1 MTKFGELNLK
11 QELVDALNYTG
22 FQDMTEVQKAAIPTM
37 LLHRDV
43 IVRSKTGSGKT
54 VAFLVPIM
62 QMCDRTRGPEA
73 LIVVPT
79 RELAIQVHSVA
90 EKLSRKLGLH
100 TVIVYGGASINVQMD
115 QLSRGANIVIGTP
128 GRILDL
134 VDRNSLRLGKVKVL
148 VLDEADMMLDMGFI
162 EDVSTIM
169 SMTPKDRQTMLL
181 SATMPRE
188 IVDIARKHMKPDT
201 LKIIVG
207 SEEEVTVTTITHN
220 YFIANGRYKFHALL
234 AYIDKFQ
241 PKKGII
247 FTSTQ
252 REVDFVHRFLMENG
266 IDAIAMHGGLTQ
278 AKREHS
284 LREFRTRARFLIS
297 TNLASRGLDIPDISD
312 IINYDAPDDPKIY
325 VHRVGRSARMG
336 KDGRAFTIY
345 GFEQRELLSATNRA
359 ANIKMNH
366 LELDTKKFE
375 NVKIPERHSSRSF
388 GGGGFG
394 RGGRPEGHRSGG
406 FRSAR
411 RGGSGFR
418 GGGRDRG
425 PSHHGNGGHGEGS
438 GSGGGGGRRYGR
450 SPPS

>member
-1 MTKFGELNLK
+1 MKKFGELNLK
-11 QELVDALNYTG
+11 QELVDALNYAG
-22 FQDMTEVQKAAIPTM
+22 FQNMTEVQEAAIPTM
-37 LLHRDV
+37 MLHRDI

-62 QMCDRTRGPEA
+62 QMADRTKGPEA

-90 EKLSRKLGLH
+90 DKLSRKLGLH

-115 QLSRGANIVIGTP
+115 QLARGANIVIGTP

-134 VDRNSLRLGKVKVL
+134 VDRNSLRIGKVKIL

-188 IVDIARKHMKPDT
+188 IVDIARRHMKPDT
-201 LKIIVG
+201 LKITVG
-207 SEEEVTVTTITHN
+207 KEEEVTVNTITHH
-220 YFIANGRYKFHALL
+220 YFIANGRYKFPALL

-241 PKKGII
+241 PKKCII

-252 REVDFVHRFLMENG
+252 RESDYVHRFLVDNG
-266 IDAIAMHGGLTQ
+266 FDAIAMHGGLTQ
-278 AKREHS
+278 SKREYS
-284 LREFRTRARFLIS
+284 LREFRNHARFLIS

-312 IINYDAPDDPKIY
+312 IINYDAPDDPKTY

-336 KDGRAFTIY
+336 KDGRAFTIF
-345 GFEQRELLSATNRA
+345 GFEQKELLSATNRT
-359 ANIKMNH
+359 ANIKMIH
-366 LELDTKKFE
+366 LDLDTKKFE
-375 NVKIPERHSSRSF
+375 NTKIPERQSRRD
-388 GGGGFG
+388 GGFG
-394 RGGRPEGHRSGG
+394 RGGRPEGHRTGG
-406 FRSAR
+406 FRGAR
-411 RGGSGFR
+411 RGGSGYR
-418 GGGRDRG
+418 GGGSHDRG
-425 PSHHGNGGHGEGS
+425 SSSHHGGGGHGHGHSEG
-438 GSGGGGGRRYGR
+438 GQSGGTGGRRY
-450 SPPS
+450 

>member
-1 MTKFGELNLK
+1 VFKLKKFAEMDLK
-11 QELVDALNYTG
+11 LELVEALNQIG
-22 FQDMTEVQKAAIPTM
+22 FRDMTEVQEAAIPVVM
-37 LLHRDV
+37 QHKDV

-54 VAFLVPIM
+54 GAFLVPIL
-62 QMCDRTRGPEA
+62 QRVDRARGPEA

-79 RELAIQVHSVA
+79 RELAIQVYSVA
-90 EKLSRKLGLH
+90 DKLARKMGLH

-134 VDRNSLRLGKVKVL
+134 VDRNSLRLGKVKYL

-169 SMTPKDRQTMLL
+169 SMTPKERQTMLF

-201 LKIIVG
+201 ARITVG
-207 SEEEVTVTTITHN
+207 KEEEVTVDTITHN
-220 YFIANGRYKFHALL
+220 YFVANGRYKFHALL

-252 REVDFVHRFLMENG
+252 RESDFVHRFLVDNG
-266 IDAIAMHGGLTQ
+266 FDAIVMHGGLTQ

-284 LREFRTRARFLIS
+284 LREFRQHARFLIS

-336 KDGRAFTIY
+336 KDGRAFTIF
-345 GFEQRELLSATNRA
+345 GFEQKELLHATSRA

-366 LELDTKKFE
+366 LDLDTKKFE
-375 NVKIPERHSSRSF
+375 NAKIPERSKGR
-388 GGGGFG
+388 GFG
-394 RGGRPEGHRSGG
+394 RGGRPEGQRSGG
-406 FRSAR
+406 FHSAR

-418 GGGRDRG
+418 GGHGGGGGYRGR
-425 PSHHGNGGHGEGS
+425 SGGHGHG
-438 GSGGGGGRRYGR
+438 GDGGGGGRRY
-450 SPPS
+450 